1 MEDLE
6 PPSPLPFQAKEEE
19 ITSVV
24 RTYTGNL
31 HDQRLLDMTLKRKSI
46 LVEKESVVNSSA
58 NLDALKKN
66 TQSNTVKSMTYVFIL
81 KLTSGLFQ
89 SLLSLFACLVYVA
102 STYYSDSDSNS
113 GVFSMLEIII
123 ASLFGFDYAFGF
135 WNAKDKKK
143 FLMNFLNLVDLLTI
157 LPVVISLLSDQASNG
172 SLAFARIFR
181 ILRVIRV
188 MRFYGMFNSSS
199 KNGRPLFESSE
210 VNRQIVITV
219 STLLAIVFISTGII
233 HTLYHTS
240 YFDVNLPEGTTSFT
254 FDIALY
260 YIIITTFTIGYGDIY
275 PLNNFSRAI
284 IGLFVICVI
293 VVMSQQTARLS
304 ELVKNSSQYRKPYR
318 GERHSHIVLTG
329 SLTGIAVARF
339 LREFYHSDHG
349 TSPRKCQVLLVGEEK
364 PSREIL
370 EIMSHPN
377 YDDAVLYLE
386 ADFLREDTLLKA
398 QVPRSNGVFI
408 LTDQHSQDS
417 IKNDTYAILAAAA
430 TKEQSANTP
439 VYVQLVKPEMLVHQA
454 WIGWD
459 MAFSTWKVKI
469 GLLAANAFTP
479 GFSTFICNLI
489 TSRAATLSVSMQ
501 DKPWMTEYI
510 LGLDNELYLVP
521 VPARLVGKL
530 FHDAVEEMYKLKRAI
545 LLGVQN
551 KLKDDL
557 YDIFLNP
564 VNYKLREGDKVFVIA
579 KDSIVAQIPAEP
591 GYGQAIDQI
600 SDDLVHEIDRIK
612 ARNLKRKSHV
622 SLDQRYYAMWEQDL
636 RGLIWD
642 HILIFGRIEYLGM
655 VMETFSYLTAQTI
668 CYVTNLPPDKT
679 WQQISRR
686 YNNVLYLQCSL
697 SEADELSHTAINFS
711 YHVLIFSSKVNAMSV
726 EDSGVLP
733 LVRLI
738 EHNFSCHYTV
748 ELVNEVNMKYL
759 EQKPLLE
766 LSVLKHVLWPRYA
779 ASDVFLSSTLDYVL
793 AQGYYNSFVMDFIQ
807 RLILFE
813 TSMAETGVDENCRV
827 QSIPVPSSLAGKTT
841 FQQLF
846 LYFLN
851 RQRPIL
857 LLAVYRAVGPLG
869 NDSPYVLTAP
879 EKDTLLLQDDSLIVL
894 GNTDESAK
902 LGPELKRHDTV
913 RFKGRTRAKAA
924 TTILVRKATIADSAV
939 RTVEEEKNEREGQSD
954 EMLLDALREHLSRT
968 RKEREVLMQQNDMI
982 MNLSSEYT
990 TIKQLL
996 LGAGDEDSQ
1005 PEDSDEEKSPTRMS
1019 GGLE

>member
-66 TQSNTVKSMTYVFIL
+66 TQNNTVKSMTYVFIL

-123 ASLFGFDYAFGF
+123 ASLFGFDYGFGF

-188 MRFYGMFNSSS
+188 MRFYGMFNGSS

-260 YIIITTFTIGYGDIY
+260 YIITTFTIGYGDIY

-398 QVPRSNGVFI
+398 QVSRSNGVFI

-439 VYVQLVKPEMLVHQA
+439 VYV
-454 WIGWD
+454 
-459 MAFSTWKVKI
+459 
-469 GLLAANAFTP
+469 
-479 GFSTFICNLI
+479 
-489 TSRAATLSVSMQ
+489 
-501 DKPWMTEYI
+501 
-510 LGLDNELYLVP
+510 
-521 VPARLVGKL
+521 
-530 FHDAVEEMYKLKRAI
+530 
-545 LLGVQN
+545 
-551 KLKDDL
+551 
-557 YDIFLNP
+557 
-564 VNYKLREGDKVFVIA
+564 
-579 KDSIVAQIPAEP
+579 
-591 GYGQAIDQI
+591 
-600 SDDLVHEIDRIK
+600 
-612 ARNLKRKSHV
+612 
-622 SLDQRYYAMWEQDL
+622 
-636 RGLIWD
+636 
-642 HILIFGRIEYLGM
+642 
-655 VMETFSYLTAQTI
+655 
-668 CYVTNLPPDKT
+668 
-679 WQQISRR
+679 
-686 YNNVLYLQCSL
+686 
-697 SEADELSHTAINFS
+697 
-711 YHVLIFSSKVNAMSV
+711 
-726 EDSGVLP
+726 
-733 LVRLI
+733 
-738 EHNFSCHYTV
+738 
-748 ELVNEVNMKYL
+748 
-759 EQKPLLE
+759 
-766 LSVLKHVLWPRYA
+766 
-779 ASDVFLSSTLDYVL
+779 
-793 AQGYYNSFVMDFIQ
+793 
-807 RLILFE
+807 
-813 TSMAETGVDENCRV
+813 
-827 QSIPVPSSLAGKTT
+827 
-841 FQQLF
+841 
-846 LYFLN
+846 
-851 RQRPIL
+851 
-857 LLAVYRAVGPLG
+857 
-869 NDSPYVLTAP
+869 
-879 EKDTLLLQDDSLIVL
+879 
-894 GNTDESAK
+894 
-902 LGPELKRHDTV
+902 
-913 RFKGRTRAKAA
+913 
-924 TTILVRKATIADSAV
+924 
-939 RTVEEEKNEREGQSD
+939 
-954 EMLLDALREHLSRT
+954 
-968 RKEREVLMQQNDMI
+968 
-982 MNLSSEYT
+982 
-990 TIKQLL
+990 
-996 LGAGDEDSQ
+996 
-1005 PEDSDEEKSPTRMS
+1005 
-1019 GGLE
+1019 